1 MKYTEKVYK
10 EARMVAVKAHSNQ
23 SYDEI
28 FPYEKHL
35 DDVVDVLKRFGFSGK
50 YIVAGYLHDSIEDDG
65 ISYNDIKK
73 HFGVEVAEMVY
84 CVTDELGRN
93 RKEKKEK
100 TLPKTAS
107 NPDAIILKLGDRI
120 ANIEHGGK
128 VDMYKKEQ
136 QEFKGA
142 LYLNTPND
150 GKEMWNYLD
159 RLIDNKI
166 FELVN

>member
-1 MKYTEKVYK
+1 MTYTEKTYK
-10 EARMVAVKAHSNQ
+10 EARMVGVKAHSNQ

-35 DDVVDVLKRFGFSGK
+35 DDVVDVLKRFGFYGK
-50 YIVAGYLHDSIEDDG
+50 YIVAGLLHDSIEDDG
-65 ISYNDIKK
+65 ISYNDINK
-73 HFGVEVAEMVY
+73 HFGKEVAEMVY

-107 NPDAIILKLGDRI
+107 NPDAIILKLADRI

-128 VDMYKKEQ
+128 IDMYAKEY

-142 LYLNTPND
+142 LYLNTPPD
-150 GKEMWNYLD
+150 GKKMWEHLD
-159 RLIDNKI
+159 FLLKI
-166 FELVN
+166 NLVESN